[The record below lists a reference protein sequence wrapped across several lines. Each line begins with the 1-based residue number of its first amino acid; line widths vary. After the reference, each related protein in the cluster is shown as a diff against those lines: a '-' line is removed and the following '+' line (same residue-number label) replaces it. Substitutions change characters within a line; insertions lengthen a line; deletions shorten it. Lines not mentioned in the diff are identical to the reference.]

1 MNALKFRGMICS
13 KTRVERCDI
22 FYKLMSYVRDRIP
35 YDHDAKELYELI
47 VELCHLNDTVD
58 DMEFKKN
65 KDLKGHLRTYKHIQA
80 MDMAKVQSIEMQ

>member
-58 DMEFKKN
+58 NMEFKKSFVWSMLGSFEKN
-65 KDLKGHLRTYKHIQA
+65 ETFKII
-80 MDMAKVQSIEMQ
+80 IENNLWVD